1 MVLKFSQGAIK
12 KAVKFGHPPNGFE
25 EVIQIHEVHIKLMKL
40 KFYGFSGPLRHG
52 LQSLGKVPTRRV
64 PPPAS
69 LPSLKSE
76 NLGNDPNVNLG
87 KHCTF
92 CNHLFIGILV

>member
-1 MVLKFSQGAIK
+1 MFLIGAG
-12 KAVKFGHPPNGFE
+12 V
-25 EVIQIHEVHIKLMKL
+25 
-40 KFYGFSGPLRHG
+40 RHG
-52 LQSLGKVPTRRV
+52 LQSLGKVAATRRV

-87 KHCTF
+87 
-92 CNHLFIGILV
+92 I